1 MLAPSVSL
9 KIVLSL
15 KFTRCFERVVYLIC
29 VVLIWDHF
37 NEFWLQ
43 LFSIVFGLMCPVYG
57 VFNQSWCAVLLVVLC
72 IIEQLIRS
80 FVSLR

>member
-15 KFTRCFERVVYLIC
+15 KFTRCFERVVLQVR
-29 VVLIWDHF
+29 VVLIWKHF
-37 NEFWLQ
+37 SEIRLPF
-43 LFSIVFGLMCPVYG
+43 FSIVFGLMCPVDDQS
-57 VFNQSWCAVLLVVLC
+57 NQFCCAVLLVVLC

-80 FVSLR
+80 FASLR